1 MGFEARTFQPGS
13 DRASRQTATALDKLD
28 QVAHDEDDVEEEEE
42 ASEDFE
48 SGLGEEAADVVF
60 ALDNRFLEKKRWLE
74 QDIIRMD
81 KLRGLNWRVKGS
93 NPHAGS
99 VNLPTGCTIKL

>member
-1 MGFEARTFQPGS
+1 MGFEARTFQSGS
-13 DRASRQTATALDKLD
+13 DLASRQTTTALDKLD

-60 ALDNRFLEKKRWLE
+60 ALDNRFLEKKRKDGQSRTSYGWT
-74 QDIIRMD
+74 
-81 KLRGLNWRVKGS
+81 S
-93 NPHAGS
+93 
-99 VNLPTGCTIKL
+99 